1 MISVADKT
9 MTPAHLH
16 LATGVEIH
24 PPAEEGMG
32 WVVRRTDQR
41 LLKVSPELG
50 ELLQA
55 LQNAPQSPTIAELAD
70 LAPEPWSPEE
80 VTMAVR
86 AMEPHGLLAGTT
98 QPVPCRHHR
107 FSLDHDGAFIF
118 KICDNGAKALFQ
130 RLAPWAAR
138 LRHSPLRW
146 APLLVSLAGL
156 LPLAHTVITPE
167 GALYQPLAAM
177 TYLGVAAALVL
188 TTAVHEF
195 AHGLTLT
202 ACGRIPRRF
211 GIMLFYFS
219 PAAFCDVT
227 DAWIL
232 RRHERVAVASAG
244 IIAQTC
250 LGASCLFVA
259 PAFDGDLA
267 AGLTWYGTMTYLGAM
282 ANMLP
287 FIKLDGYIALV
298 GWLNHSDLR
307 RNSMRALR
315 NRLAGIHHD
324 DSEAPRWLAP
334 FGLGCVLA
342 PVFLVWLGLTA
353 LSPALIQL
361 GTAGRGAFAVLLV
374 AAVLAAALQGIRTL
388 ASVPAGHRLRLAVAG
403 TLLAGLVLLLPIG
416 TSDSH
421 GFVSQ
426 RDGTLLAPMVIPA
439 SAPAAGASVDIH
451 RGGLLTGPSLATGTV
466 TGTQRCRVPATAA
479 SPIRSEMLMPE
490 STCLQITPAT
500 VQPAGSTG
508 RITINHPPS
517 PLGLVAW
524 NQAESLVRALITF

>member
-1 MISVADKT
+1 
-9 MTPAHLH
+9 
-16 LATGVEIH
+16 
-24 PPAEEGMG
+24 
-32 WVVRRTDQR
+32 
-41 LLKVSPELG
+41 
-50 ELLQA
+50 
-55 LQNAPQSPTIAELAD
+55 
-70 LAPEPWSPEE
+70 
-80 VTMAVR
+80 
-86 AMEPHGLLAGTT
+86 
-98 QPVPCRHHR
+98 
-107 FSLDHDGAFIF
+107 
-118 KICDNGAKALFQ
+118 
-130 RLAPWAAR
+130 
-138 LRHSPLRW
+138 
-146 APLLVSLAGL
+146 
-156 LPLAHTVITPE
+156 
-167 GALYQPLAAM
+167 M
-177 TYLGVAAALVL
+177 TYLGVAAALIV

-202 ACGRIPRRF
+202 ACGRTPRRF

-227 DAWIL
+227 DAWML

-298 GWLNHSDLR
+298 GWLNHSNLR
-307 RNSMRALR
+307 ANSMRALR
-315 NRLAGIHHD
+315 NRLAGIRQD
-324 DSEAPRWLAP
+324 DATAPRWLAP

-342 PVFLVWLGLTA
+342 PVFLVWLSLTA
-353 LSPALIQL
+353 LSPTLIQF
-361 GTAGRGAFAVLLV
+361 GTAGRGAFIVLLV
-374 AAVLAAALQGIRTL
+374 AVILAAAVQGTRAL
-388 ASVPAGHRLRLAVAG
+388 VSVPTGHRLRLAIAG

-426 RDGTLLAPMVIPA
+426 RDGTLLAPMVVTDP
-439 SAPAAGASVDIH
+439 APATGTSVDIH
-451 RGGLLTGPSLATGTV
+451 RGGLLTGPSLTTGTV

-490 STCLQITPAT
+490 STCLRITPAT

-508 RITINHPPS
+508 RITINHPPR
-517 PLGLVAW
+517 PLGLVTW
-524 NQAESLVRALITF
+524 NQAESLIRALITT